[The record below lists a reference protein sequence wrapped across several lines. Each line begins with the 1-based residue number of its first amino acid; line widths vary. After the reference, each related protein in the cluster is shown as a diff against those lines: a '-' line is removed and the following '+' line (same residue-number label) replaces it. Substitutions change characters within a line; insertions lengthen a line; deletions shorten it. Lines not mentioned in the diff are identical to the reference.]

1 MTNTLIPLVSCISKT
16 EFLLGLLKFRIVTLN
31 LLVDFIFL
39 ILLLSL
45 LHFLMQ
51 YAKNEFTK
59 TLVLAEIDLIL
70 LCVVERVR
78 DALSLTVLW

>member
-59 TLVLAEIDLIL
+59 TLVLAEIGLIL